1 MSITQRY
8 WLVWAPG
15 LILAG
20 FFVGLPGLL
29 ALFVP
34 SYTAYYGHR
43 KEWSVGKFALV
54 ATGIAMAL
62 FFLATSRV

>member
-20 FFVGLPGLL
+20 FFSLWMFF
-29 ALFVP
+29 ALFIP
-34 SYTAYYGHR
+34 SYLAYYGHR
-43 KEWSVGKFALV
+43 KEWSVGKFAWV
-54 ATGIAMAL
+54 ASLIALAL
-62 FFLATSRV
+62 FFLATGHGG

>member
-1 MSITQRY
+1 MTITQRY
-8 WLVWAPG
+8 WLVWSPG

-20 FFVGLPGLL
+20 FFSVGLML
-29 ALFVP
+29 ALFIP
-34 SYTAYYGHR
+34 SYLAYYGHR
-43 KEWSVGKFALV
+43 KEWSIGKFALV

>member
-20 FFVGLPGLL
+20 FFSVQLMI
-29 ALFVP
+29 AVFIP
-34 SYTAYYGHR
+34 SYLAYYGHR

-54 ATGIAMAL
+54 ATGIAIAL
-62 FFLATSRV
+62 YLLATSRV